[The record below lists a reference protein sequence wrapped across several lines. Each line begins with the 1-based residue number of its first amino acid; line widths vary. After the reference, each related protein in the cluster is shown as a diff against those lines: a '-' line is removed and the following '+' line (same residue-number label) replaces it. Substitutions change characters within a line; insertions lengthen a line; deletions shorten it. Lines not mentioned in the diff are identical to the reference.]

1 MTHINVYQNDKLYD
15 IDFTL
20 KDANE
25 VAVDLTSSTL
35 IFRAQKQGETAQ
47 KFAGSMSIVVAASG
61 TCKYNVADGNFDE
74 AGDYYAEIQ
83 VTFSGGKII
92 TFGDII
98 VHVKP
103 ELPR

>member
-1 MTHINVYQNDKLYD
+1 MIHINVFQNDVLYD

-25 VAVDLTSSTL
+25 VVVDLTGASL
-35 IFRAQKQGETAQ
+35 IFRAQKQGATVQ
-47 KFAGSMSIVVAASG
+47 KFAGSMSLVVAASG
-61 TCKYNVADGNFDE
+61 TCKYTVAAGNFDE

-83 VTFSGGKII
+83 VTFGGGKII
-92 TFGDII
+92 TFGDIV